1 MPFAQELAHRF
12 SAGRKAVRP
21 LWPMVLIVSAFAA
34 GSPAQS
40 EDGFLNWIVKS
51 VTSDEEGALIEAS
64 LGTPQAGDTL
74 MQGQRIS
81 TGPDQQMVLTNGRDL
96 VTLNPGTSVEI
107 GDNDSTTDEAN
118 LELKSGTVHVKA
130 GKRTP
135 GHTFSVETAYLV
147 ATVKGTQFDVSTS
160 AEISAVS
167 VTEGVVGV
175 QATATRQGV
184 DVTPGKT
191 AIVDRLTTSLPELI
205 NSPAGGAAAVIGDE
219 NTETA
224 SAEDGTDISGTGDI
238 GSADSADG
246 SGDGSSGSGSGSSSS
261 GSSGSSTS
269 GSTGSVG
276 GAVGAAGEAAGG
288 AVSGATGAVGGA
300 VSDASGAVGG
310 AVSDATGAIG
320 GAVGGA
326 VGSAV
331 SGVGGAVGGAVS
343 GVGGAVGGAVSG
355 VGGAVG
361 GAVGGLGGALGGA
374 LGGGRSK

>member
-1 MPFAQELAHRF
+1 MPFAQTLAQGF
-12 SAGRKAVRP
+12 STGRKVVRP
-21 LWPMVLIVSAFAA
+21 LWPVVLIVGAFAA

-51 VTSDEEGALIEAS
+51 VTADEEGALIEAS

-74 MQGQRIS
+74 TQGQHIS

-160 AEISAVS
+160 SEISAVS
-167 VTEGVVGV
+167 VAEGVVGD
-175 QATATRQGV
+175 QATTTHQEI

-191 AIVDRLTTSLPELI
+191 AIVDRLTRDLPSLI
-205 NSPAGGAAAVIGDE
+205 DSPVGGAAAVVGDE
-219 NTETA
+219 GTETA
-224 SAEDGTDISGTGDI
+224 SNTDSAGVSGTGDI
-238 GSADSADG
+238 GSSDSSGGSSSGDG
-246 SGDGSSGSGSGSSSS
+246 SSGGSSGGGSSSDGSSGSGSG
-261 GSSGSSTS
+261 GG
-269 GSTGSVG
+269 GSTGGIG
-276 GAVGAAGEAAGG
+276 GAVGAAG
-288 AVSGATGAVGGA
+288 GAVGGA
-300 VSDASGAVGG
+300 VSDASDAVGG
-310 AVSDATGAIG
+310 AVSGATGAIG
-320 GAVGGA
+320 GAVGG
-326 VGSAV
+326 S
-331 SGVGGAVGGAVS
+331 VGGAVS

-361 GAVGGLGGALGGA
+361 GVVGGLGGALGGA
-374 LGGGRSK
+374 LGGNRQTK

>member
-1 MPFAQELAHRF
+1 MAFAQRLAQCF
-12 SAGRKAVRP
+12 GAGRKAARP
-21 LWPMVLIVSAFAA
+21 LWPVALIAGAFAT

-51 VTSDEEGALIEAS
+51 VTTDEEGALIEAS
-64 LGTPQAGDTL
+64 LSTPQAGDTL

-81 TGPDQQMVLTNGRDL
+81 TGQGQQMVLTNGRDL

-135 GHTFSVETAYLV
+135 GHTFSVETPYLV

-160 AEISAVS
+160 GEISAVS

-191 AIVDRLTTSLPELI
+191 AIVDRLTRTLPALI
-205 NSPAGGAAAVIGDE
+205 DSPAGGAAAVIGDE
-219 NTETA
+219 STETA
-224 SAEDGTDISGTGDI
+224 SAEDGTGVSGTGDI
-238 GSADSADG
+238 GSADSAGGSRDG
-246 SGDGSSGSGSGSSSS
+246 GSSGSGTGGTDS
-261 GSSGSSTS
+261 GSSGSG
-269 GSTGSVG
+269 GSTGGSTG
-276 GAVGAAGEAAGG
+276 GIGG
-288 AVSGATGAVGGA
+288 AVSGA
-300 VSDASGAVGG
+300 SDAVGG
-310 AVSDATGAIG
+310 AVSDATDAVGGAIG
-320 GAVGGA
+320 G
-326 VGSAV
+326 
-331 SGVGGAVGGAVS
+331 GVGGAVS
-343 GVGGAVGGAVSG
+343 DVGDAVGGAVSG

-361 GAVGGLGGALGGA
+361 GAVGGLGGALGRG
-374 LGGGRSK
+374 LGGLGGKK

>member
-1 MPFAQELAHRF
+1 MAFAQGLAQCF
-12 SAGRKAVRP
+12 GAGRKAARP
-21 LWPMVLIVSAFAA
+21 LWPVVLVVGAFAT

-51 VTSDEEGALIEAS
+51 VTTDEEGALIEAS
-64 LGTPQAGDTL
+64 LSTPQAGDTL

-81 TGPDQQMVLTNGRDL
+81 TGQGQQMVLTNGRDL

-135 GHTFSVETAYLV
+135 GHTFSVETPYLV

-160 AEISAVS
+160 GEISAVS

-175 QATATRQGV
+175 EATATRQGV

-191 AIVDRLTTSLPELI
+191 AIVDRLTRTVPALI
-205 NSPAGGAAAVIGDE
+205 DSPVGGAAAVIGDE
-219 NTETA
+219 STETA
-224 SAEDGTDISGTGDI
+224 SAEDGTGVSGTGDI

-246 SGDGSSGSGSGSSSS
+246 SGDSSGSGSGTGGTDSGSSSSS
-261 GSSGSSTS
+261 G
-269 GSTGSVG
+269 GSTGGSTSSSG
-276 GAVGAAGEAAGG
+276 GAVGGLGDAAGG

-300 VSDASGAVGG
+300 VSDTSDAVGG
-310 AVSDATGAIG
+310 AVSDATDAVGGAIG
-320 GAVGGA
+320 GSVGGA
-326 VGSAV
+326 VSD
-331 SGVGGAVGGAVS
+331 VGDAVGGAVS
-343 GVGGAVGGAVSG
+343 GI
-355 VGGAVG
+355 GGAVG
-361 GAVGGLGGALGGA
+361 GAVGGLGGALGGG
-374 LGGGRSK
+374 LGGLGGKK